1 MPGVEVRTERRRDG
15 EGPPRIGWVADFE
28 RHRQRLF
35 AVAYRLLGSAAEA
48 EDAVQ
53 DTYLRWHAADQAEVH
68 EPAAWLTKVLTNLC
82 LNRLTSAR
90 ARRESY
96 IGPWLPEPVLTARTP
111 LDTAELR
118 ESVTMAFLLLI
129 ERLTPAE
136 RAVFVL
142 REAFE
147 YSHREI
153 ADVLDL
159 TEANCQQLYHRA
171 KQRVA
176 QDRRRFDADGEEKLR
191 ITKNFLVAARSGN
204 MAALEGMLAEDVVAW
219 ADGGGKV
226 TAARKPIRGR
236 ERAAVYLGWL
246 AGDADGLEIRLDEVN
261 GEPAIVALLHGE
273 LSVVINLQIVD
284 GLITDFRAIV
294 NPDKLTY
301 LARQVTQAT

>member
-1 MPGVEVRTERRRDG
+1 M
-15 EGPPRIGWVADFE
+15 ADFE
-28 RHRQRLF
+28 RQRQRLF

-53 DTYLRWHAADQAEVH
+53 DTYLRWHAADQAEIH

-159 TEANCQQLYHRA
+159 SEANCQQLYHRA

-176 QDRRRFDADGEEKLR
+176 QDRRRFDADVEEKRR

-204 MAALEGMLAEDVVAW
+204 MAALEGLLAQDVVAW
-219 ADGGGKV
+219 ADGGGRT

-236 ERAAVYLGWL
+236 ERAAVYLSWL
-246 AGDADGLEIRLDEVN
+246 AGDVDGLEIRLDEVN
-261 GEPAIVALLHGE
+261 GEPAILAFIHGV
-273 LSVVINLQIVD
+273 LSIVVNLQIAD

-301 LARQVTQAT
+301 LTKQVTQDT

>member
-1 MPGVEVRTERRRDG
+1 
-15 EGPPRIGWVADFE
+15 VADFE
-28 RHRQRLF
+28 QHRQRLF

-53 DTYLRWHAADQAEVH
+53 DTYLRWHSADRDEIR

-82 LNRLTSAR
+82 LTRLTSAR

-96 IGPWLPEPVLTARTP
+96 VGPWLPEPLLTAYTP

-118 ESVTMAFLLLI
+118 ESVSMAFLLLL

-176 QDRRRFDADGEEKLR
+176 QDRPRFDPDGEEKLR

-204 MAALEGMLAEDVVAW
+204 MSALEGMLAEDVVAW
-219 ADGGGKV
+219 ADGGGK
-226 TAARKPIRGR
+226 TRAARKPIYGR
-236 ERAAVYLGWL
+236 ARATVYLGWL
-246 AGDADGLEIRLDEVN
+246 ATAVDGVEVRFDELN
-261 GEPAIVALLHGE
+261 GEPAILVFLDGALTTAI
-273 LSVVINLQIVD
+273 SLQIVD
-284 GLITDFRAIV
+284 GLITAFRAIA
-294 NPDKLTY
+294 NPDKLAY
-301 LARQVTQAT
+301 LAKQVTQPT

>member
-1 MPGVEVRTERRRDG
+1 
-15 EGPPRIGWVADFE
+15 VADFE
-28 RHRQRLF
+28 QHRQRLF

-53 DTYLRWHAADQAEVH
+53 DTYLRWHAADRGEIR

-82 LNRLTSAR
+82 LTRLTSAR

-96 IGPWLPEPVLTARTP
+96 VGPWLPEPLLTSRTP
-111 LDTAELR
+111 LDTLELR
-118 ESVTMAFLLLI
+118 ESVSMAFLLLM

-176 QDRRRFDADGEEKLR
+176 QDRHRYDADGGEKLR

-204 MAALEGMLAEDVVAW
+204 MAALEGMLAENVVAW
-219 ADGGGKV
+219 ADGGGKSR
-226 TAARKPIRGR
+226 AARKPIRGR
-236 ERAAVYLGWL
+236 ERATVYLGWL
-246 AGDADGLEIRLDEVN
+246 AGAVDGLEIRIDEVN
-261 GEPAIVALLHGE
+261 AEPAILAFIHGE
-273 LSVVINLQIVD
+273 LTTVINLQIVD
-284 GLITDFRAIV
+284 GLITDFRAVV
-294 NPDKLTY
+294 NPDKLAHV
-301 LARQVTQAT
+301 ARQVTQHT

>member
-1 MPGVEVRTERRRDG
+1 M
-15 EGPPRIGWVADFE
+15 ADFE
-28 RHRQRLF
+28 RHRPRLF

-53 DTYLRWHAADQAEVH
+53 DTYLRWHAADHDEIH

-96 IGPWLPEPVLTARTP
+96 IGPWLPEPVLTAHTP

-118 ESVTMAFLLLI
+118 ESVTMAFLLLL

-147 YSHREI
+147 YSHHEI

-176 QDRRRFDADGEEKLR
+176 QDRQRFDADGAEKLR
-191 ITKNFLVAARSGN
+191 ITNNFLVAARSGN

-219 ADGGGKV
+219 SDGGGKV

-236 ERAAVYLGWL
+236 DRVAPFLRWL
-246 AGDADGLEIRLDEVN
+246 SDSVDGLDVRVLEVN
-261 GEPAIVALLHGE
+261 GEPGIVALVHGE
-273 LSVVINLQIVD
+273 PVAAIGLQITN
-284 GLITDFRAIV
+284 GLVTEFRAV
-294 NPDKLTY
+294 ANPDKLAH
-301 LARQVTQAT
+301 LGRQVTQHT

>member
-1 MPGVEVRTERRRDG
+1 M
-15 EGPPRIGWVADFE
+15 ADFE
-28 RHRQRLF
+28 QYRQRLF

-53 DTYLRWHAADQAEVH
+53 DTYLRWHAADQDEIR

-96 IGPWLPEPVLTARTP
+96 IGPWLPEPLLTAYTP

-118 ESVTMAFLLLI
+118 ESVSMAFLLLL

-147 YSHREI
+147 YSHRDI

-159 TEANCQQLYHRA
+159 TEANCQQLYRRA

-176 QDRRRFDADGEEKLR
+176 QERPRFSPDGEEKLR
-191 ITKNFLVAARSGN
+191 ITKNFLVAARSGD
-204 MAALEGMLAEDVVAW
+204 MAVLEGMLAKDVVAW
-219 ADGGGKV
+219 SDGGGKV
-226 TAARKPIRGR
+226 NAARKPIRGR
-236 ERAAVYLGWL
+236 DRVATFLRWL
-246 AGDADGLEIRLDEVN
+246 AGSVDGLEVLVLEIN
-261 GEPAIVALLHGE
+261 GEPGVVALVHGE
-273 LSVVINLQIVD
+273 PVAAIGLQITD
-284 GLITDFRAIV
+284 GLVTEFRAV
-294 NPDKLTY
+294 ANPDKLIH
-301 LARQVTQAT
+301 LGRQVTQHT

>member
-1 MPGVEVRTERRRDG
+1 MGR
-15 EGPPRIGWVADFE
+15 VADFE
-28 RHRQRLF
+28 QHRARLF

-53 DTYLRWHAADQAEVH
+53 DTYLRWHAAVQDEIR

-82 LNRLTSAR
+82 LTRLTSAR

-96 IGPWLPEPVLTARTP
+96 VGPWLPEPLLTAYTP
-111 LDTAELR
+111 ADPLELR
-118 ESVTMAFLLLI
+118 ESVSMAFLLLM

-176 QDRRRFDADGEEKLR
+176 QDRHRYDADGTEKLR

-204 MAALEGMLAEDVVAW
+204 MAALEGMLAENVVAW
-219 ADGGGKV
+219 ADGGGKRQ
-226 TAARKPIRGR
+226 AARKPIRGR
-236 ERAAVYLGWL
+236 QRAAVYLNWL
-246 AGDADGLEIRLDEVN
+246 AGNVDGLEIRVDEVN
-261 GEPAIVALLHGE
+261 GEPAILALIHGE

-284 GLITDFRAIV
+284 GLITDFRAVV
-294 NPDKLTY
+294 NPDKLTHV
-301 LARQVTQAT
+301 AQQVTQPT

>member
-1 MPGVEVRTERRRDG
+1 V
-15 EGPPRIGWVADFE
+15 PRIGPVADFE
-28 RHRQRLF
+28 QHRQRLF

-53 DTYLRWHAADQAEVH
+53 DTYLRWHGADRGEIR

-82 LNRLTSAR
+82 LTRLTSAR

-96 IGPWLPEPVLTARTP
+96 LGPWLPEPLLTAYTP
-111 LDTAELR
+111 SDPVELR
-118 ESVTMAFLLLI
+118 ESVSMAFLLLM

-153 ADVLDL
+153 ADVLEL

-176 QDRRRFDADGEEKLR
+176 QDRRRYDADNAEKLR
-191 ITKNFLVAARSGN
+191 VTKNFLVAARGGD

-219 ADGGGKV
+219 ADGGGK
-226 TAARKPIRGR
+226 TQAARKPIRGR
-236 ERAAVYLGWL
+236 QRAAVYLRWL
-246 AGDADGLEIRLDEVN
+246 AGNVDGLEIRLDQVN
-261 GEPAIVALLHGE
+261 GEPALLALIDGE
-273 LSVVINLQIVD
+273 LSVVINLQIVA

-294 NPDKLTY
+294 NPDKLAHI
-301 LARQVTQAT
+301 ARQVTQHT

>member
-1 MPGVEVRTERRRDG
+1 M
-15 EGPPRIGWVADFE
+15 ADFE
-28 RHRQRLF
+28 QHRQHLF

-53 DTYLRWHAADQAEVH
+53 DTYLRWHAADQAEIR

-82 LNRLTSAR
+82 LTRLTSAR

-96 IGPWLPEPVLTARTP
+96 VGPWLPEPLLTSSTP
-111 LDTAELR
+111 LDTFELR
-118 ESVTMAFLLLI
+118 ESVSMAFLLLM
-129 ERLTPAE
+129 ERLSPAE

-176 QDRRRFDADGEEKLR
+176 QDRHRYDADGTEKLR

-204 MAALEGMLAEDVVAW
+204 MAALEGMLADDVVAW
-219 ADGGGKV
+219 ADGGGK
-226 TAARKPIRGR
+226 TQAARKPIRGR
-236 ERAAVYLGWL
+236 ERATVYLKWL
-246 AGDADGLEIRLDEVN
+246 AGNVDGLEIRIDEVN
-261 GEPAIVALLHGE
+261 GEPAILAFIDGV

-294 NPDKLTY
+294 NPDKLAHVT
-301 LARQVTQAT
+301 RQVTQHT

>member
-1 MPGVEVRTERRRDG
+1 M
-15 EGPPRIGWVADFE
+15 ADFAAPDFE
-28 RHRQRLF
+28 GHRQRLF

-53 DTYLRWHAADQAEVH
+53 DTYLRWHAADQDEIR

-82 LNRLTSAR
+82 LTRLTSAR

-96 IGPWLPEPVLTARTP
+96 IGPWLPEPLLTAYTP

-118 ESVTMAFLLLI
+118 ESVSMAFLLLM

-176 QDRRRFDADGEEKLR
+176 QDRPRFDADGERKLR
-191 ITKNFLVAARSGN
+191 ITKNFLVAARSGD
-204 MAALEGMLAEDVVAW
+204 MAALEGMLAQDVVAW
-219 ADGGGKV
+219 ADGGGKT
-226 TAARKPIRGR
+226 TAARRPIMGR
-236 ERAAVYLGWL
+236 AQVVRYLGWL
-246 AGDADGLEIRLDEVN
+246 GTEIEGLRIDLTEVN
-261 GEPAIVALLHGE
+261 GEPGILVLLNGE
-273 LSVVINLQIVD
+273 LRLVITLQVVD
-284 GLITDFRAIV
+284 GLITDFRAVV
-294 NPDKLTY
+294 NPDKLAHA
-301 LARQVTQAT
+301 ARHVTHTT

>member
-1 MPGVEVRTERRRDG
+1 
-15 EGPPRIGWVADFE
+15 VADFE
-28 RHRQRLF
+28 QHRQRLF

-53 DTYLRWHAADQAEVH
+53 DTYLRWHAADQDEIR

-82 LNRLTSAR
+82 LNRLTSAK

-96 IGPWLPEPVLTARTP
+96 IGPWLPEPLLTAYTP

-118 ESVTMAFLLLI
+118 ESVSMAFLLLM

-153 ADVLDL
+153 AEVLDL
-159 TEANCQQLYHRA
+159 TEAACQQHYHRA

-176 QDRRRFDADGEEKLR
+176 QDRHRFEADGEEKRR

-204 MAALEGMLAEDVVAW
+204 MAVLEGLLAEDVVAW
-219 ADGGGKV
+219 ADGGGKSR
-226 TAARKPIRGR
+226 AARKPIRGR
-236 ERAAVYLGWL
+236 ERASVYLSWL
-246 AGDADGLEIRLDEVN
+246 ATNVDGLEVRITEVN
-261 GEPAIVALLHGE
+261 AEPAILAFIHGE
-273 LSVVINLQIVD
+273 LTTVITLQIVA

-294 NPDKLTY
+294 NPDKLTHI
-301 LARQVTQAT
+301 AGQVTQTT

>member
-1 MPGVEVRTERRRDG
+1 
-15 EGPPRIGWVADFE
+15 VADFE
-28 RHRQRLF
+28 QYRQRLF
-35 AVAYRLLGSAAEA
+35 AVAYRLLGSAVEA

-53 DTYLRWHAADQAEVH
+53 DTYLRWHVADQDEIR

-96 IGPWLPEPVLTARTP
+96 VGPWLPEPVLTAHTP
-111 LDTAELR
+111 LDTFELR
-118 ESVTMAFLLLI
+118 ESVSMAFLLLM
-129 ERLTPAE
+129 ERLSPAE

-176 QDRRRFDADGEEKLR
+176 QDRPRFDPDREEKLR
-191 ITKNFLVAARSGN
+191 ITKNFLVAARSGD

-219 ADGGGKV
+219 ADGGGK
-226 TAARKPIRGR
+226 TRAARKPIRGR
-236 ERAAVYLGWL
+236 GRAAVYLRWL
-246 AGDADGLEIRLDEVN
+246 ATAVDDVEIRLDELN
-261 GEPAIVALLHGE
+261 GEPAILVFQHGE
-273 LSVVINLQIVD
+273 LTVVISLQIAA
-284 GLITDFRAIV
+284 GLITDFRAV
-294 NPDKLTY
+294 ANPDKLTY
-301 LARQVTQAT
+301 LARQVTQHT

>member
-1 MPGVEVRTERRRDG
+1 MGVD
-15 EGPPRIGWVADFE
+15 PVADFE

-53 DTYLRWHAADQAEVH
+53 DTYLRWHEADRDEVR

-82 LNRLTSAR
+82 LTRLTSAR

-96 IGPWLPEPVLTARTP
+96 VGPWMPEPLLTAHIP

-118 ESVTMAFLLLI
+118 ESVSMAFLLLM

-153 ADVLDL
+153 AEVLDL

-171 KQRVA
+171 KRRVA
-176 QDRRRFDADGEEKLR
+176 QDRPRFDPDGEEKLR

-204 MAALEGMLAEDVVAW
+204 MAALEGMLAEHVVAR

-226 TAARKPIRGR
+226 QAARKPIHGR
-236 ERAAVYLGWL
+236 ERVGRYLSWL
-246 AGDADGLEIRLDEVN
+246 GSDVDGLEIRLTEVN
-261 GEPAIVALLHGE
+261 GEPAVVAFIDGE
-273 LSVVINLQIVD
+273 LSVVINLQIAD
-284 GLITDFRAIV
+284 GLITDFRAIA
-294 NPDKLTY
+294 NPDKLAH
-301 LARQVTQAT
+301 LAREVTQHT

>member
-1 MPGVEVRTERRRDG
+1 M
-15 EGPPRIGWVADFE
+15 ADFE
-28 RHRQRLF
+28 QHRQHLF

-53 DTYLRWHAADQAEVH
+53 DTYLRWHGADQDEIR

-96 IGPWLPEPVLTARTP
+96 VGPWLPEPLLTAYTP

-118 ESVTMAFLLLI
+118 ESVSMAFLLLL
-129 ERLTPAE
+129 ERLSPAE

-153 ADVLDL
+153 AEVLDL

-176 QDRRRFDADGEEKLR
+176 QDRRRYDTDGEEKLR
-191 ITKNFLVAARSGN
+191 ITKNFLVAARGGN

-219 ADGGGKV
+219 ADGGGKSR
-226 TAARKPIRGR
+226 AARKPIRGR
-236 ERAAVYLGWL
+236 ERASVYLGWL
-246 AGDADGLEIRLDEVN
+246 ATTVAGLEIRVEEVN
-261 GEPAIVALLHGE
+261 GEPAILAFIDGVLTT
-273 LSVVINLQIVD
+273 VINLQIAD
-284 GLITDFRAIV
+284 GLVTDFRAVV
-294 NPDKLTY
+294 NPDKLTHI
-301 LARQVTQAT
+301 ARQVTQHT

>member
-1 MPGVEVRTERRRDG
+1 
-15 EGPPRIGWVADFE
+15 VADFE
-28 RHRQRLF
+28 RQRQRLF

-53 DTYLRWHAADQAEVH
+53 DTYLRWHAADQAEIH

-82 LNRLTSAR
+82 LNRLTSAW

-176 QDRRRFDADGEEKLR
+176 QDRRRFDADVEEKRR

-204 MAALEGMLAEDVVAW
+204 MAALEGLLAQDVVAW
-219 ADGGGKV
+219 ADGGGKT

-236 ERAAVYLGWL
+236 ERAAVYLSWL
-246 AGDADGLEIRLDEVN
+246 AGNVDGLEIRLDEVN
-261 GEPAIVALLHGE
+261 GEPAILAFIHGV
-273 LSVVINLQIVD
+273 LSIVVNLQIVD

-301 LARQVTQAT
+301 LARQVTQDT

>member
-1 MPGVEVRTERRRDG
+1 M
-15 EGPPRIGWVADFE
+15 ADFE
-28 RHRQRLF
+28 QHRQRLF

-53 DTYLRWHAADQAEVH
+53 DTYLRWHAADQAEIR

-82 LNRLTSAR
+82 LTRLTSAR

-96 IGPWLPEPVLTARTP
+96 VGPWLPEPLLTSYTP

-118 ESVTMAFLLLI
+118 ESVSMAFLLLM

-159 TEANCQQLYHRA
+159 TEANCQQLYRRA

-176 QDRRRFDADGEEKLR
+176 QDRPRFDASGEEKLR

-204 MAALEGMLAEDVVAW
+204 MAALEGMLAEGVVAW
-219 ADGGGKV
+219 ADGGGK
-226 TAARKPIRGR
+226 TRAARKPIRGR
-236 ERAAVYLGWL
+236 ERATVYLNWL
-246 AGDADGLEIRLDEVN
+246 ASNVEGLEIRIDEVN
-261 GEPAIVALLHGE
+261 GEPAILAFVHGD
-273 LSVVINLQIVD
+273 LTTVINLQIVD

-294 NPDKLTY
+294 NPDKL
-301 LARQVTQAT
+301 AHIAAQVTQHT